1 MGKIYAFIL
10 LMISLVVCLFAPT
23 HYNYDYTIFC
33 NVLFLINIISYLVI
47 KRKKNYFDFD
57 CLFFITYFFVN
68 LYYTLYMYEV
78 DPYRYVFYQLHFNKD
93 VLPLSSGLALLGISS
108 YIFGA
113 LFISEKPTKTKVL
126 ASLSKVGKIKNTW
139 MYITS
144 IILFG
149 LYVITGGYKKLV
161 NEYIGAGSG
170 ETIETEG
177 IFMYFNVFFPAF
189 LLSAIIVEFHNLKIE
204 NSKKLEFSKVNKI
217 GIVITSVVFLMFFL
231 IGSRTI
237 PLQIM
242 LIILGLYTLLYRPI
256 GLVKFL
262 SSVVVGGIVMAF
274 VRVLRS
280 KDNDEDFH
288 FDDVALDLIVNN
300 RNNFLAID
308 IVQREDITYGI
319 SMLSPFL
326 APIPFAQSLIINITG
341 IDEDDMRSALIF
353 TKETF
358 GYVGDW
364 GLGTSILGDV
374 YLAFGML
381 GVVILFILLGY
392 FVNRARVDFQKS
404 IFGFVLYGILLSYS
418 VYIVRAEYLYF
429 VRYFVWCSLIVLM
442 GIKLQKI
449 KKT

>member
-1 MGKIYAFIL
+1 M
-10 LMISLVVCLFAPT
+10 
-23 HYNYDYTIFC
+23 
-33 NVLFLINIISYLVI
+33 
-47 KRKKNYFDFD
+47 
-57 CLFFITYFFVN
+57 
-68 LYYTLYMYEV
+68 
-78 DPYRYVFYQLHFNKD
+78 
-93 VLPLSSGLALLGISS
+93 
-108 YIFGA
+108 
-113 LFISEKPTKTKVL
+113 
-126 ASLSKVGKIKNTW
+126 
-139 MYITS
+139 
-144 IILFG
+144 
-149 LYVITGGYKKLV
+149 
-161 NEYIGAGSG
+161 
-170 ETIETEG
+170 
-177 IFMYFNVFFPAF
+177 
-189 LLSAIIVEFHNLKIE
+189 
-204 NSKKLEFSKVNKI
+204 
-217 GIVITSVVFLMFFL
+217 
-231 IGSRTI
+231 
-237 PLQIM
+237 
-242 LIILGLYTLLYRPI
+242 
-256 GLVKFL
+256 
-262 SSVVVGGIVMAF
+262 
-274 VRVLRS
+274 
-280 KDNDEDFH
+280 
-288 FDDVALDLIVNN
+288 
-300 RNNFLAID
+300 AID